1 VIWHARSTSSD
12 EVVGFGPIEF
22 LLRDPGV
29 TEVMV
34 NGQDDVY
41 AERAGQ
47 VEMVKGLAAIWFP
60 G

>member
-1 VIWHARSTSSD
+1 VIWHAWSTSSD

-29 TEVMV
+29 TEVTV

-41 AERAGQ
+41 AERAG
-47 VEMVKGLAAIWFP
+47 VEMVKGLAAIGSP